1 MNAPQTLRFQPGG
14 AVGLG
19 SFYAE
24 RQADKTL
31 LESLQRGDHCYVL
44 APRQVGKT
52 SLCARVLHHLEEQG
66 HRGVI
71 VDLQTIGIT
80 PTADEWYA
88 SVADTIALQLGLDVE
103 VPAFWAAHASISR
116 SMRLQRFLRDVVLAP
131 DPRPVCVIIDE
142 VEHLLALPEVRADF
156 LAAVRG
162 MFNARAHDDLWA
174 RLSFCLVGVATVR
187 DLDGGDP
194 RLTPFN
200 IAHEIRLDDLSREE
214 GATLADGVANLGA
227 EPADLLDAIWS
238 WTHGHPALT
247 QQLCGALVAEGAREA
262 AANAR
267 VDALVERMF
276 LRPSRVEHPILL
288 DTQRRFERAESEALV
303 PQMLEV
309 YESVLRGEDVRSEG
323 NEDVLMALRVAG
335 LVTLSGDPPKVCV
348 RNRIYASL
356 FGEPWVRDHQM
367 TRLIARYAR
376 EWKNAHEDRS
386 KLLTGAELRR
396 VAEWARGR
404 EDLTRLE
411 DRFLHTSWHSGTRL
425 WTAIVLS
432 VSVLILLAPLVLLI
446 FVRLRG
452 TIAVPLL
459 LLCWLPV
466 IPWVFVTDRM
476 QLRARGPAPERGI
489 PDNVW

>member
-1 MNAPQTLRFQPGG
+1 M
-14 AVGLG
+14 
-19 SFYAE
+19 
-24 RQADKTL
+24 L
-31 LESLQRGDHCYVL
+31 LESLQRGDHCDVL

-52 SLCARVLHHLEEQG
+52 SLC
-66 HRGVI
+66 
-71 VDLQTIGIT
+71 
-80 PTADEWYA
+80 
-88 SVADTIALQLGLDVE
+88 
-103 VPAFWAAHASISR
+103 
-116 SMRLQRFLRDVVLAP
+116 
-131 DPRPVCVIIDE
+131 
-142 VEHLLALPEVRADF
+142 
-156 LAAVRG
+156 
-162 MFNARAHDDLWA
+162 
-174 RLSFCLVGVATVR
+174 
-187 DLDGGDP
+187 
-194 RLTPFN
+194 
-200 IAHEIRLDDLSREE
+200 
-214 GATLADGVANLGA
+214 
-227 EPADLLDAIWS
+227 
-238 WTHGHPALT
+238 
-247 QQLCGALVAEGAREA
+247 
-262 AANAR
+262 AR

-335 LVTLSGDPPKVCV
+335 LVTLRGDPPKVCV

-356 FGEPWVRDHQM
+356 FGESWVRDHQM

-376 EWKNAHEDRS
+376 EWKNAREHDS

-411 DRFLHTSWHSGTRL
+411 DRFLHTSWHRGTWR
-425 WTAIVLS
+425 WTAVGITGGLLIVM
-432 VSVLILLAPLVLLI
+432 APIVLLI

-459 LLCWLPV
+459 LLCWSLA
-466 IPWVFVTDRM
+466 IPWVLVTDRM
-476 QLRARGPAPERGI
+476 QLRARGPVPERGI